1 MPDVNYTPPVPSPL
15 NPDALHAAIQKA
27 VAAAPLIP
35 ANKRFILVGGVEMA
49 GSVPEAN
56 AVIAVRAGDHWQ
68 FAGHAHY
75 QPDHD
80 FTAGAQVIAS
90 F

>member
-1 MPDVNYTPPVPSPL
+1 MPDVNYTPPVASPL

-49 GSVPEAN
+49 GNVPEAN

-68 FAGHAHY
+68 FAGHATY
-75 QPDHD
+75 QATRS
-80 FTAGAQVIAS
+80 FQVGAQVVAS
-90 F
+90 W